1 MGTVAIIS
9 ADEVAK
15 LVPAVVSQSEQ
26 ITVSDSEDYEMAC
39 SFLTL
44 IATRKKQVG
53 ETFDPIVAKA
63 HSTWK
68 EACAQREKFLSP
80 LNVAEQTVKSKVTSW
95 RIDEEKKRREEEARL
110 QQIAKQEQDERALA
124 EAAQLEA
131 NGEKELADIVLQEA
145 ASAPAPVV
153 VAPVTVPKQD
163 GIAKKTNWKWRYKNG
178 ESSALIA
185 MVKAA
190 AADPRLIGYLCFNET
205 AVGAT
210 VRAQKS
216 MTHIPG
222 IETYPEESVSVR
234 AR

>member
-1 MGTVAIIS
+1 MGTRLDGVASVERQRFRIWISIGEKMATQTAIIS

-80 LNVAEQTVKSKVTSW
+80 LTTAEQTVKSKVTSW
-95 RIDEEKKRREEEARL
+95 R
-110 QQIAKQEQDERALA
+110 
-124 EAAQLEA
+124 
-131 NGEKELADIVLQEA
+131 
-145 ASAPAPVV
+145 
-153 VAPVTVPKQD
+153 
-163 GIAKKTNWKWRYKNG
+163 
-178 ESSALIA
+178 
-185 MVKAA
+185 M
-190 AADPRLIGYLCFNET
+190 
-205 AVGAT
+205 
-210 VRAQKS
+210 
-216 MTHIPG
+216 
-222 IETYPEESVSVR
+222 
-234 AR
+234 